1 LSVQEL
7 ITTMCIIWVTDYIV
21 SIICTQLNL
30 GHLAPCGW
38 EPVVISLNC
47 LLLNMNSAN
56 GTLLF

>member
-1 LSVQEL
+1 ML
-7 ITTMCIIWVTDYIV
+7 IIIFFATAAAKLTV

-47 LLLNMNSAN
+47 LLAVKY
-56 GTLLF
+56 